1 MEQISNTQSELNAF
15 LLIYFLEL
23 ETFINSNTDELKEMK
38 FQSEEANTDEFIKK
52 HFKNLIL
59 SRNNISN
66 TAIRKVSISSSAEQ
80 HEIEVK
86 NLLKFRITAVY
97 IPEELSAEQK
107 SNIAKRKKS
116 VYTNPDLLLKIEDGE
131 NIHFESLELKSTKNN
146 NIPGSSVQQVSPLEW
161 VIFVKRG
168 EKKIEVSTGHY
179 INSIT
184 EKLPFPDRSPR
195 PQVGF
200 NTLLEWNEKN
210 RVLQDGILTIIDN
223 PEITLQKIK
232 LLQDWQDFLATEWL
246 TIIKSEDAKS
256 NEKWFNNTLRIV
268 AIKFLEF
275 TNDLSADERIRLLV
289 KLNTLIK
296 H

>member
-1 MEQISNTQSELNAF
+1 MEQITNIQSELNAF

-23 ETFINSNTDELKEMK
+23 EIFVNSNTEELKVIK

-59 SRNNISN
+59 NRNDISD
-66 TAIRKVSISSSAEQ
+66 TAIKEVNTSNSTG
-80 HEIEVK
+80 HHKIEVK
-86 NLLKFRITAVY
+86 NLFKFKITAVY

-107 SNIAKRKKS
+107 SNIAKSKKS

-131 NIHFESLELKSTKNN
+131 NIYFESLELKSTKNN

-161 VIFVKRG
+161 VIFIKRG

-200 NTLLEWNEKN
+200 NTLLEWNERN

-232 LLQDWQDFLATEWL
+232 MLQNWQDFLATEWL
-246 TIIKSEDAKS
+246 TIIKSEEAKN
-256 NEKWFNNTLRIV
+256 NEKWFNNTLRIF
-268 AIKFLEF
+268 AIKFLEYS
-275 TNDLSADERIRLLV
+275 NNLSADDRIRLLV

-296 H
+296 

>member
-1 MEQISNTQSELNAF
+1 MILNRNDIS
-15 LLIYFLEL
+15 
-23 ETFINSNTDELKEMK
+23 D
-38 FQSEEANTDEFIKK
+38 
-52 HFKNLIL
+52 
-59 SRNNISN
+59 
-66 TAIRKVSISSSAEQ
+66 TAIKEVNTSNSTG
-80 HEIEVK
+80 HYKIEVK
-86 NLLKFRITAVY
+86 NLFKFKITAVY

-107 SNIAKRKKS
+107 SNIAKSKKS

-131 NIHFESLELKSTKNN
+131 NIYFESLELKSTKNN

-161 VIFVKRG
+161 VIFIKRG

-200 NTLLEWNEKN
+200 NTLLEWNERN

-232 LLQDWQDFLATEWL
+232 LLQNWQDFLATEWL
-246 TIIKSEDAKS
+246 TIIKSEEAKN
-256 NEKWFNNTLRIV
+256 NEKWFNNTLRIF
-268 AIKFLEF
+268 AIKFLEYS
-275 TNDLSADERIRLLV
+275 NNLSADDRIRLLV

-296 H
+296 

>member
-1 MEQISNTQSELNAF
+1 MELTTNTQSELNAF

-23 ETFINSNTDELKEMK
+23 ETFINSNTDELKEIK

-59 SRNNISN
+59 SHSDISN
-66 TAIRKVSISSSAEQ
+66 TAIKKISISSSTEC

-86 NLLKFRITAVY
+86 DLFKFKIAAVY

-107 SNIAKRKKS
+107 SNIAKSKKS
-116 VYTNPDLLLKIEDGE
+116 VYTNPDLLLKIEDGV
-131 NIHFESLELKSTKNN
+131 NIYYESLELKSTKNN

-200 NTLLEWNEKN
+200 STLLEWNEKN

-246 TIIKSEDAKS
+246 TIIKSEEVKN
-256 NEKWFNNTLRIV
+256 NEKWFNNTLRKF
-268 AIKFLEF
+268 AIKFLEY
-275 TNDLSADERIRLLV
+275 TNDLSADDRVRLLV

-296 H
+296 Q

>member
-1 MEQISNTQSELNAF
+1 MELITNTQSELNAF
-15 LLIYFLEL
+15 LLIYFLEI
-23 ETFINSNTDELKEMK
+23 ETFVNSNTEELKEIK

-59 SRNNISN
+59 SRNDINN
-66 TAIRKVSISSSAEQ
+66 TAIKKISISSSTEK

-86 NLLKFRITAVY
+86 NLLKFKITAVY

-107 SNIAKRKKS
+107 VNIAKSKKS

-131 NIHFESLELKSTKNN
+131 NIFFESLELKSTKNN

-200 NTLLEWNEKN
+200 NTLFEWNEKN

-223 PEITLQKIK
+223 PQITLQKIK

-246 TIIKSEDAKS
+246 TIIKSEDAKN
-256 NEKWFNNTLRIV
+256 NEKWFNNTLRIF
-268 AIKFLEF
+268 AIKFLEY
-275 TNDLSADERIRLLV
+275 TNDLSADDRIRLLV

-296 H
+296 Q

>member
-1 MEQISNTQSELNAF
+1 MEQITNTQSELNAF
-15 LLIYFLEL
+15 LFIYFLEL
-23 ETFINSNTDELKEMK
+23 EIFVNSNTEELKVIK

-52 HFKNLIL
+52 HFKDLIIN
-59 SRNNISN
+59 RNDISN
-66 TAIRKVSISSSAEQ
+66 TAIKEVSFSSSTGH

-86 NLLKFRITAVY
+86 NLFKFKITAVY
-97 IPEELSAEQK
+97 IPEELSVEQK
-107 SNIAKRKKS
+107 SKIAKSKKS

-131 NIHFESLELKSTKNN
+131 NIYFESLELKSTKNN
-146 NIPGSSVQQVSPLEW
+146 NIPGSSVQQISPLEW

-168 EKKIEVSTGHY
+168 EKKIEVSTGYY

-246 TIIKSEDAKS
+246 TIIKSEEAKN
-256 NEKWFNNTLRIV
+256 NEKWFNNTLRIF
-268 AIKFLEF
+268 AIKFLEY
-275 TNDLSADERIRLLV
+275 TNDLSADDRIRLLV
-289 KLNTLIK
+289 KLNTLK
-296 H
+296 Q

>member
-23 ETFINSNTDELKEMK
+23 ETFVNSNTDELKEIK

-59 SRNNISN
+59 SRNDISN
-66 TAIRKVSISSSAEQ
+66 TAITKVSISSSAEQ

-107 SNIAKRKKS
+107 SNIAKSKKS

-256 NEKWFNNTLRIV
+256 NEKWFNNTLRIF
-268 AIKFLEF
+268 AIKFLEY

>member
-1 MEQISNTQSELNAF
+1 MEQITNIQSELNAF

-23 ETFINSNTDELKEMK
+23 EIFVNSNTEELKVIK

-59 SRNNISN
+59 NRNDISD
-66 TAIRKVSISSSAEQ
+66 TAIKEVNTSNSTG
-80 HEIEVK
+80 HHKIEVK
-86 NLLKFRITAVY
+86 NLFKFKITAVY

-107 SNIAKRKKS
+107 SNIAKSKKS

-131 NIHFESLELKSTKNN
+131 NIYFESLELKSTKNN

-161 VIFVKRG
+161 VIFIKRG

-200 NTLLEWNEKN
+200 NTLLEWNERN

-232 LLQDWQDFLATEWL
+232 LLQNWQDFLATEWL
-246 TIIKSEDAKS
+246 TIIKSEEAKN
-256 NEKWFNNTLRIV
+256 NEKWFNNTLRIF
-268 AIKFLEF
+268 AIKFLEYS
-275 TNDLSADERIRLLV
+275 NNLSADDRIRLLV

-296 H
+296 

>member
-1 MEQISNTQSELNAF
+1 MELITNTQSELNAF

-23 ETFINSNTDELKEMK
+23 ETFVNSNTDELKEIK

-59 SRNNISN
+59 SRSDISN
-66 TAIRKVSISSSAEQ
+66 TTIKKVSISSSTER

-86 NLLKFRITAVY
+86 DLFKFKITAVY

-107 SNIAKRKKS
+107 SNIAKSKKS
-116 VYTNPDLLLKIEDGE
+116 VYTNPDLLLKIENGE

-223 PEITLQKIK
+223 PEVTLQKIK
-232 LLQDWQDFLATEWL
+232 LLQDWQDYLATEWL
-246 TIIKSEDAKS
+246 TIIKSEDAKN
-256 NEKWFNNTLRIV
+256 NEKWFNNTLRIF
-268 AIKFLEF
+268 AIKFLEY
-275 TNDLSADERIRLLV
+275 TNDLSADDRIRLLV

-296 H
+296 Q

>member
-1 MEQISNTQSELNAF
+1 MEQITNIQSELNAF

-23 ETFINSNTDELKEMK
+23 EIFVNSNTEELKVIK

-59 SRNNISN
+59 NRNDISD
-66 TAIRKVSISSSAEQ
+66 TAIKEVNTSNSTG
-80 HEIEVK
+80 HHKIEVK
-86 NLLKFRITAVY
+86 NLFKFKITAVY

-107 SNIAKRKKS
+107 SNIAKSKKS

-131 NIHFESLELKSTKNN
+131 NIYFESLELKSTKNN
-146 NIPGSSVQQVSPLEW
+146 NIPSSSVQQVSPLEW
-161 VIFVKRG
+161 VIFIKRG

-200 NTLLEWNEKN
+200 NTLLEWNERN

-232 LLQDWQDFLATEWL
+232 MLQNWQDFLATEWL
-246 TIIKSEDAKS
+246 TIIKSEEAKN
-256 NEKWFNNTLRIV
+256 NEKWFNNTLRIF
-268 AIKFLEF
+268 AIKFLEYS
-275 TNDLSADERIRLLV
+275 NNLSADDRIRLLV

-296 H
+296 

>member
-1 MEQISNTQSELNAF
+1 MELITNTQSELNAF

-23 ETFINSNTDELKEMK
+23 ETFVNSNTDELKEIK

-59 SRNNISN
+59 SRNDISN
-66 TAIRKVSISSSAEQ
+66 TAIKKVSISSLTEH

-86 NLLKFRITAVY
+86 DLLKFKITAVY

-107 SNIAKRKKS
+107 SNISKNKKS
-116 VYTNPDLLLKIEDGE
+116 IYTNPDLLLKIEGGE
-131 NIHFESLELKSTKNN
+131 NIYFESLELKSTKNN
-146 NIPGSSVQQVSPLEW
+146 YIPGSSVQQVSPLEW

-168 EKKIEVSTGHY
+168 EKKIEISTGHY

-195 PQVGF
+195 PQIGF

-246 TIIKSEDAKS
+246 TIIKSEDAKN
-256 NEKWFNNTLRIV
+256 NEKWFNNTLRLF
-268 AIKFLEF
+268 AIKFLEY
-275 TNDLSADERIRLLV
+275 TNDLSADDRIRLLV

-296 H
+296 Q

>member
-1 MEQISNTQSELNAF
+1 MELITNTQNELNAF
-15 LLIYFLEL
+15 LLIYFLEI
-23 ETFINSNTDELKEMK
+23 ETFVNSNTDELKEIK
-38 FQSEEANTDEFIKK
+38 FQSEESNTDEFIKK

-59 SRNNISN
+59 SRNDISN
-66 TAIRKVSISSSAEQ
+66 TVIKKVSISSSTER
-80 HEIEVK
+80 HEVEVE
-86 NLLKFRITAVY
+86 NLFKFKITAVY

-107 SNIAKRKKS
+107 SNIAKSKKS

-131 NIHFESLELKSTKNN
+131 NIYFESLELKSTKNN

-168 EKKIEVSTGHY
+168 KKKIEVSTGHY

-195 PQVGF
+195 PQIGF

-210 RVLQDGILTIIDN
+210 RILQDGILTIIDN

-246 TIIKSEDAKS
+246 TIIKSEDAKN
-256 NEKWFNNTLRIV
+256 NEKWFNNTLRKF
-268 AIKFLEF
+268 AIKFLEY
-275 TNDLSADERIRLLV
+275 TNDLSADDKIRLLI
-289 KLNTLIK
+289 KLNSLIK
-296 H
+296 Q

>member
-1 MEQISNTQSELNAF
+1 MELITNTQSELNAF

-23 ETFINSNTDELKEMK
+23 ETFVNLNTDELKEIK

-52 HFKNLIL
+52 HFKNLII
-59 SRNNISN
+59 SRNDISN
-66 TAIRKVSISSSAEQ
+66 TAIKKVSISSSTEQ
-80 HEIEVK
+80 HEIDVK
-86 NLLKFRITAVY
+86 DLFKFKITAVY

-107 SNIAKRKKS
+107 SNIAKSKKS

-200 NTLLEWNEKN
+200 NTLHEWNEKN

-246 TIIKSEDAKS
+246 TIIKSEDAKN
-256 NEKWFNNTLRIV
+256 NEKWFNNTLRLF
-268 AIKFLEF
+268 AIKFLEY
-275 TNDLSADERIRLLV
+275 TNDLSADDRVRLLV

-296 H
+296 Q

>member
-1 MEQISNTQSELNAF
+1 MELITNTQSELNAF

-23 ETFINSNTDELKEMK
+23 ETFVNSNTAELKEIK

-59 SRNNISN
+59 SRTDISN
-66 TAIRKVSISSSAEQ
+66 TVIRKVSILSSTEQ

-86 NLLKFRITAVY
+86 DLLKFRITAVY

-107 SNIAKRKKS
+107 SNIAKSKKS

-210 RVLQDGILTIIDN
+210 RVLQNGILTIIDN

-246 TIIKSEDAKS
+246 TIIKSEDAKN
-256 NEKWFNNTLRIV
+256 NEKWFNNTLRLF
-268 AIKFLEF
+268 AIKFLEY
-275 TNDLSADERIRLLV
+275 TNDLSAEDRIRLLV

-296 H
+296 Q

>member
-1 MEQISNTQSELNAF
+1 MGPITNTQSELNAF

-23 ETFINSNTDELKEMK
+23 ETFVNSNTDELKEIK

-59 SRNNISN
+59 SRNDISN
-66 TAIRKVSISSSAEQ
+66 TAIKKVSISSSTEQ

-107 SNIAKRKKS
+107 SNIAKSKKS

-210 RVLQDGILTIIDN
+210 RVLQDGVLTIIDN
-223 PEITLQKIK
+223 PETTLQKIK

-246 TIIKSEDAKS
+246 TIIKSEDAKT
-256 NEKWFNNTLRIV
+256 NEKWFNNTLRLF
-268 AIKFLEF
+268 AIKFLEY
-275 TNDLSADERIRLLV
+275 TNDLSADDKVRLLV

-296 H
+296 Q

>member
-1 MEQISNTQSELNAF
+1 MELITNTQSELNAL

-23 ETFINSNTDELKEMK
+23 ETFVNSNTDELKEIK

-59 SRNNISN
+59 SRTDISN
-66 TAIRKVSISSSAEQ
+66 TAIKKVSISSSTEQ

-86 NLLKFRITAVY
+86 NLLKFRITAVF

-107 SNIAKRKKS
+107 SNIAKSKKS

-200 NTLLEWNEKN
+200 NTLLEWNVKN

-246 TIIKSEDAKS
+246 TIIKSEDAKN
-256 NEKWFNNTLRIV
+256 NEKWFNNTLRLF
-268 AIKFLEF
+268 AIKFLEY
-275 TNDLSADERIRLLV
+275 TNDLSADDRIRLLV

-296 H
+296 Q

>member
-1 MEQISNTQSELNAF
+1 MELFTNTQSELNAF

-23 ETFINSNTDELKEMK
+23 EIFTNSNTDELKEIK

-59 SRNNISN
+59 SRSNISN
-66 TAIRKVSISSSAEQ
+66 TAIKKVSISSSKERQ
-80 HEIEVK
+80 EIEVK
-86 NLLKFRITAVY
+86 DLFKFKITAVY

-107 SNIAKRKKS
+107 SNIAKSKKS
-116 VYTNPDLLLKIEDGE
+116 VYTNPDLLLKIEDGV
-131 NIHFESLELKSTKNN
+131 NIYFESLELKSTKNN

-168 EKKIEVSTGHY
+168 EKKIEISTGHY

-195 PQVGF
+195 PQIGF

-210 RVLQDGILTIIDN
+210 RVLQDGILTIVDN

-246 TIIKSEDAKS
+246 AIIKSEDAKN
-256 NEKWFNNTLRIV
+256 NEKWFNNTLRKF
-268 AIKFLEF
+268 AIKFLEY
-275 TNDLSADERIRLLV
+275 TNDLSREEKKQLLD
-289 KLNTLIK
+289 KLNALIK
-296 H
+296 P

>member
-1 MEQISNTQSELNAF
+1 MEQITNIQSELNAF

-23 ETFINSNTDELKEMK
+23 EIFVNSNTEELKVIK

-59 SRNNISN
+59 NRNDISD
-66 TAIRKVSISSSAEQ
+66 TAIKEVNTSNSTG
-80 HEIEVK
+80 HHKIEVK
-86 NLLKFRITAVY
+86 NLFKFKITAVY

-107 SNIAKRKKS
+107 SNIAKSKKS

-131 NIHFESLELKSTKNN
+131 NIYFESLELKSTKNN

-161 VIFVKRG
+161 VIFIKRG

-195 PQVGF
+195 PQVGL
-200 NTLLEWNEKN
+200 NTLLEWNERN

-232 LLQDWQDFLATEWL
+232 MLQNWQDFLATEWL
-246 TIIKSEDAKS
+246 TIIKSEEAKN
-256 NEKWFNNTLRIV
+256 NEKWFNNTLRIF
-268 AIKFLEF
+268 AIKFLEYS
-275 TNDLSADERIRLLV
+275 NNLSADDRIRLLV

-296 H
+296 

>member
-1 MEQISNTQSELNAF
+1 MELITNTQSELNAF

-23 ETFINSNTDELKEMK
+23 ETFVNSNTDELKEIK

-59 SRNNISN
+59 SRTDISN
-66 TAIRKVSISSSAEQ
+66 TAIRKVTISSSTEQ

-107 SNIAKRKKS
+107 SNIAKSKKS
-116 VYTNPDLLLKIEDGE
+116 IYTNPDLLLKIEDGE
-131 NIHFESLELKSTKNN
+131 NVHFESLELKSTKNN

-232 LLQDWQDFLATEWL
+232 LLQDWQNFLATEWL
-246 TIIKSEDAKS
+246 TIIKSEDVKN
-256 NEKWFNNTLRIV
+256 NEKWFNNTLRLF
-268 AIKFLEF
+268 AIKFLEY
-275 TNDLSADERIRLLV
+275 TNDLSVDDRIRLLV

-296 H
+296 